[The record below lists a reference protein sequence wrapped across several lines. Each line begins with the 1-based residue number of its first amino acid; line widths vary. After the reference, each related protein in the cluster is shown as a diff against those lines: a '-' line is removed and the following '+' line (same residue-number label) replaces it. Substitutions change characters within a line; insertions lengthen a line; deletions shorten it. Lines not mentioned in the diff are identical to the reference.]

1 MHRYT
6 ARTCACVCAH
16 TRARRGRG
24 WSVRRLGRVRK
35 SREPHTLVE
44 HYFFLPFFFIVL
56 PVVLEP
62 LFPASERPD
71 PLKIG
76 GGGRYPSRLDGDL
89 FVVPFIR
96 EPLSVRFLWIIF
108 FLFKRNFVF
117 GEEEFLKIF
126 EIFRGFISF
135 VTNEIFLF
143 FFFSNWI
150 VLFSYDSSCHWN

>member
-76 GGGRYPSRLDGDL
+76 GEGRYPSRTPLRCSFYSRTSLRAL
-89 FVVPFIR
+89 FMV
-96 EPLSVRFLWIIF
+96 F
-108 FLFKRNFVF
+108 FFKRNFVF
-117 GEEEFLKIF
+117 GEGEFLKIF

-150 VLFSYDSSCHWN
+150 VLFSYNSSCHWNCN

>member
-76 GGGRYPSRLDGDL
+76 GGGRYPSRRPLRCSFYSRTSLRAL
-89 FVVPFIR
+89 FMDYF
-96 EPLSVRFLWIIF
+96 F

-117 GEEEFLKIF
+117 GEGEFLKIF

-150 VLFSYDSSCHWN
+150 VLFS

>member
-1 MHRYT
+1 M
-6 ARTCACVCAH
+6 
-16 TRARRGRG
+16 
-24 WSVRRLGRVRK
+24 
-35 SREPHTLVE
+35 EQ
-44 HYFFLPFFFIVL
+44 YFFLPFFFIVL

-108 FLFKRNFVF
+108 FFLFKRNFVF
-117 GEEEFLKIF
+117 GEGEFLKIF
-126 EIFRGFISF
+126 EIYIVCDERNLFI
-135 VTNEIFLF
+135 LF
-143 FFFSNWI
+143 F
-150 VLFSYDSSCHWN
+150 